1 MLEQIHESKGKLA
14 KIRNVANA
22 SNSEVIG
29 WDSFAMRK
37 VVTKDSEAGSK
48 KRSPI
53 ARMSTL
59 AHRSR
64 DISGDMSQDS
74 PKAKY

>member
-1 MLEQIHESKGKLA
+1 M
-14 KIRNVANA
+14 RNVPNA
-22 SNSEVIG
+22 RNSDVIFP
-29 WDSFAMRK
+29 DSFAMRK
-37 VVTKDSEAGSK
+37 VVTKDTEEESK

-53 ARMSTL
+53 AIMSAL
-59 AHRSR
+59 EHGSR